1 MAASCLAE
9 VLSSVRSLLCLRSA
23 SSTAFMTIDRNRDPI
38 DQFKA
43 WLADAERNEP
53 NDPNAMSLATATP
66 DGIPSA
72 RMVLLKGIEGGGFAY
87 QPWQPQG
94 FGTRGK
100 FPGSALLSLEV
111 AASAGSR
118 RGSSRAGRRRRG
130 RCLLCHTGQ
139 GQSDRRLGIKAIAA
153 ADRPLRAR
161 GACREV
167 YGEVSLGRY
176 PARTGR
182 AIG

>member
-1 MAASCLAE
+1 
-9 VLSSVRSLLCLRSA
+9 
-23 SSTAFMTIDRNRDPI
+23 MTIDRNRDPI

-72 RMVLLKGIEGGGFAY
+72 RMVLLKGIEGGGFAFY
-87 QPWQPQG
+87 TNLG
-94 FGTRGK
+94 SRKALELAGK
-100 FPGSALLSLEV
+100 SPGSALLSLEV

-118 RGSSRAGRRRRG
+118 RGSSYAGRRRRG
-130 RCLLCHTGQ
+130 RCLLRDTRQ

-167 YGEVSLGRY
+167 YGEVFIEDRY
-176 PARTGR
+176 PARRTGR